1 MKAHSIAA
9 GKGEA
14 VGGVERVQWH
24 QLLRAVDAVFNDQP
38 VLFHLNEPVYRRT
51 ITCVHSYKAVVSK
64 IKTLGLRSVFHLEQV
79 VVDGIG
85 VPLIHMGSEMSLDGT
100 VSVSNLR

>member
-1 MKAHSIAA
+1 MEAYSIPT

-14 VGGVERVQWH
+14 VAGVERIQWD
-24 QLLRAVDAVFNDQP
+24 QLPGAVDTVFNDQP
-38 VLFHLNEPVYRRT
+38 VIFHLDEPIDRET

-85 VPLIHMGSEMSLDGT
+85 FPLVHMGSEMSLDGT